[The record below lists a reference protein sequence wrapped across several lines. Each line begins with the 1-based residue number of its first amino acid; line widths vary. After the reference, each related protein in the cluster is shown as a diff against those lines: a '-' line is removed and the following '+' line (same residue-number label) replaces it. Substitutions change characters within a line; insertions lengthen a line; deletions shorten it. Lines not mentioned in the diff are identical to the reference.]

1 MTINTNIHPILYIN
15 EKEDFISQ
23 KIIPMDYNH
32 GIKCVFSHKEK
43 NSKLVE
49 ILTVEI
55 IRQLIFYGRGFY

>member
-43 NSKLVE
+43 IVNSLK
-49 ILTVEI
+49 
-55 IRQLIFYGRGFY
+55 F